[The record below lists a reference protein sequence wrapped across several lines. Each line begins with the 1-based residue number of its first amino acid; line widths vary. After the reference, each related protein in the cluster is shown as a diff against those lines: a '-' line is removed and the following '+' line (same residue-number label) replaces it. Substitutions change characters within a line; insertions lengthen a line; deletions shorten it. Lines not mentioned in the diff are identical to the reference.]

1 MSCSIVF
8 LLCWTFYFPV
18 KILLVR
24 STYRPKYFVSPL
36 LSFREF
42 LFPLRAD
49 KSHPWRNMEEYV
61 RNMEEYDFG
70 KYEEICRYPGSG
82 TTILALGLEKNS
94 KLFPHI
100 GFGI

>member
-1 MSCSIVF
+1 
-8 LLCWTFYFPV
+8 
-18 KILLVR
+18 
-24 STYRPKYFVSPL
+24 
-36 LSFREF
+36 
-42 LFPLRAD
+42 
-49 KSHPWRNMEEYV
+49 MEEYV